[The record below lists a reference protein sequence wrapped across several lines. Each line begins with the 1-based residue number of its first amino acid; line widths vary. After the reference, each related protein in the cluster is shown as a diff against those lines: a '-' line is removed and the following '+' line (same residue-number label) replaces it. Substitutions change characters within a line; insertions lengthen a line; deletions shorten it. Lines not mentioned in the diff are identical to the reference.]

1 MAKISKELIN
11 DIVEINQIIFSND
24 YHRLGMND
32 IAVPYNR
39 DIKPKLELFKK
50 KYGNTPQSFLKT
62 YLNAFKKA
70 HLVSDNI
77 KVRAFGHWGRSIHN
91 YCWCTFY
98 LSKDTQQ
105 AFSNTIQIYIVIDH
119 TGVKF
124 GLGYG
129 DKVDDSFSEVIDVK
143 NDNELTEKLF
153 SIINKNNA
161 QVFKIE
167 PGSAEIP
174 YETHLDVDRL
184 DDLRKIW
191 DSRIH
196 ILKTYRYTNLK
207 DDLNEEVEVFFID
220 LINVINSLKV
230 ETNEKVNKPKKIK
243 YWLYAPGENASH
255 WDEFYESGIMG
266 LGWDEI
272 GDLNEL
278 GSRKDIA
285 SKIKETYNTK
295 TSAMNDALAN
305 YEFRDVISVGD
316 IVIPK
321 RGRKK
326 YIGYGVVASDYIYES
341 DRNTYQKIRK
351 VNWVKKG
358 IWEVPERNIV
368 LKTLTD
374 ITKYPDYV
382 KELIEL
388 IGIES
393 ENPTFNEIENKLP
406 FSKNTIFYGPPGTG
420 KTYKLK
426 NELFKHFTDFVNLK
440 SKEDYLKELV
450 DEYSWWEVIGA
461 ALIDKD
467 NLKVSE
473 LFKHPLIEAKSAMS
487 SNKHIRATLWGTL
500 QAHTTNE
507 CEFVNVSYRQ
517 APLIFNKT
525 KDSKWQLINDVLN
538 EEAPEIIELNQLSK
552 KYQPQ
557 TEPKKRYVFTT
568 FHQSIGY
575 EDFIE
580 GIKPVTAQ
588 QKQNDE
594 QINSIEYEIRDGIF
608 KKIVNQAKED
618 LDNNYAIFID
628 EINRGNVS
636 SIFGELITLIE
647 EDKRLDEENYIPVK
661 LPYSGEDFGVPPNL
675 YIFGTMNTADR
686 SVEALDT
693 ALRRRF
699 SFSEM
704 NPKPKKL
711 SDPNFKCDGI
721 NLEKMLESINLRI
734 EKLLEKDYRI
744 GHSYFMNIE
753 NRRSPLA
760 ELKVIF
766 KNKILPLL
774 QEYFYGDWG
783 KIILVV
789 GKNFVDVKEDEVSF
803 LDTNLYDDFEEYMNK
818 TTFRFTKTNTWTL
831 ESFKSIYE

>member
-1 MAKISKELIN
+1 M
-11 DIVEINQIIFSND
+11 
-24 YHRLGMND
+24 
-32 IAVPYNR
+32 
-39 DIKPKLELFKK
+39 LE
-50 KYGNTPQSFLKT
+50 
-62 YLNAFKKA
+62 
-70 HLVSDNI
+70 
-77 KVRAFGHWGRSIHN
+77 
-91 YCWCTFY
+91 
-98 LSKDTQQ
+98 
-105 AFSNTIQIYIVIDH
+105 
-119 TGVKF
+119 
-124 GLGYG
+124 
-129 DKVDDSFSEVIDVK
+129 
-143 NDNELTEKLF
+143 
-153 SIINKNNA
+153 KNNA
-161 QVFKIE
+161 KVFKIE

-174 YETHLDVDRL
+174 YGSNLKVNGSKELS
-184 DDLRKIW
+184 KIW
-191 DSRIH
+191 DSNIH
-196 ILKTYRYTNLK
+196 LLKTYRY
-207 DDLNEEVEVFFID
+207 NEINDGISEEIESYFND
-220 LINVINSLKV
+220 LIYIMDSLRIESK
-230 ETNEKVNKPKKIK
+230 EISKPKKDIK
-243 YWLYAPGENASH
+243 YWLYAPGENANH
-255 WDEFYESGIMG
+255 WDEFYNSGIMG

-272 GDLNEL
+272 GDLNDL
-278 GSRKDIA
+278 GVRKDIA
-285 SKIKETYNTK
+285 SKIKETYNSK

-305 YEFRDVISVGD
+305 FEFRDIISIGD
-316 IVIPK
+316 IIIPK
-321 RGRKK
+321 RGRKE
-326 YIGYGVVASDYIYES
+326 YIGYGVVTSDYIYDAERTS
-341 DRNTYQKIRK
+341 YQKIRK
-351 VNWVKKG
+351 VNWIKKG

-374 ITKYPDYV
+374 ITKYPRYV
-382 KELIEL
+382 DELVKL

-393 ENPTFNEIENKLP
+393 KKHFKISENIDLSY
-406 FSKNTIFYGPPGTG
+406 SKNTIFYGPPGTG

-426 NELFKHFTDFVNLK
+426 NKLFKYFTDYVNLK

-450 DEYSWWEVIGA
+450 DEYPWWEVIGA
-461 ALIDKD
+461 ALIDNN

-628 EINRGNVS
+628 EINRGNIS

-734 EKLLEKDYRI
+734 EKLLDKDYRI

-753 NRRSPLA
+753 NRRNPLA

-789 GKNFVDVKEDEVSF
+789 GKNFVDVKEDEVTF

-818 TTFRFTKTNTWTL
+818 TTFRFTKSKTWTL

>member
-1 MAKISKELIN
+1 MVENFQNIVRDIIDIN
-11 DIVEINQIIFSND
+11 KVIYSGN
-24 YHRLGMND
+24 YHKLGMNE
-32 IAVPYNR
+32 IAAPYNNQV
-39 DIKPKLELFKK
+39 KPKLELFKRNYGKTPQLLLKSFLIDLKK
-50 KYGNTPQSFLKT
+50 KYSLSNKIEVKS
-62 YLNAFKKA
+62 
-70 HLVSDNI
+70 
-77 KVRAFGHWGRSIHN
+77 FGHWGRTIHN

-98 LSKDTQQ
+98 LDKDLKQP
-105 AFSNTIQIYIVIDH
+105 FSNTIQIYIVIDH
-119 TGVKF
+119 TGIKF

-129 DKVDDSFSEVIDVK
+129 DKVNDSFSEVIDIK
-143 NDNELTEKLF
+143 NDVSKIDNIYSLLG
-153 SIINKNNA
+153 KNNA
-161 QVFKIE
+161 KVFKIE

-174 YETHLDVDRL
+174 YRSNLKVNGPKELSSIWNSNIHL
-184 DDLRKIW
+184 
-191 DSRIH
+191 
-196 ILKTYRYTNLK
+196 LKTYTYNEIK
-207 DDLNEEVEVFFID
+207 DGINEEIEYYFND
-220 LINVINSLKV
+220 LIYIMDSLKI
-230 ETNEKVNKPKKIK
+230 ESKEKIKTKKKIK

-278 GSRKDIA
+278 GNRKNIA

-316 IVIPK
+316 IIIPK
-321 RGRKK
+321 RGRKE
-326 YIGYGVVASDYIYES
+326 YIGYGVVASDYIYDS
-341 DRNTYQKIRK
+341 VRNTYQKIRK
-351 VNWVKKG
+351 VNWIKRG

-382 KELIEL
+382 EELIEL

-393 ENPTFNEIENKLP
+393 ETYISSDIKNNLP

-426 NELFKHFTDFVNLK
+426 NELFEQFTDFVNLK

-450 DEYSWWEVIGA
+450 GDYPWWEVIGA

-647 EDKRLDEENYIPVK
+647 EDKRLGEENYIPVK

-704 NPKPKKL
+704 NPKPEKL
-711 SDPNFKCDGI
+711 SDPNFKCDGV
-721 NLEKMLESINLRI
+721 NLEKMLESINFRI
-734 EKLLEKDYRI
+734 EKLLDKDYRI

-753 NRRSPLA
+753 NRRNPLA

-789 GKNFVDVKEDEVSF
+789 GKNFVDVNEDKVTF

-818 TTFRFTKTNTWTL
+818 TTFRFTKPKSWTL